1 MPLWSQ
7 RGTKIQKAAQILPY
21 RLQLALS
28 ISLPSQTTAA
38 TDTDLIHHRKY
49 TEEAELQFYMLWRKT
64 MRRRSDSSQEIHWR
78 SWASILHVM
87 KKNNETQI
95 WFITGNTL
103 KKLSFNSTCYEEKQW
118 DADLIH
124 HRKYTEEAELQ
135 FYMLWRK
142 TMSGV
147 CPWKTCFHNAKVF

>member
-1 MPLWSQ
+1 MSQ

-28 ISLPSQTTAA
+28 ISLLLQTTAA

-49 TEEAELQFYMLWRKT
+49 TEAAELQFYMLWRKT
-64 MRRRSDSSQEIHWR
+64 MRRRSDSSQEIHWS

-103 KKLSFNSTCYEEKQW
+103 KQLSFNSTCYEEKQW
-118 DADLIH
+118 
-124 HRKYTEEAELQ
+124 
-135 FYMLWRK
+135 
-142 TMSGV
+142 V
-147 CPWKTCFHNAKVF
+147 VFAHEKLVSIMPRCSSFSYSHENNNLNICSKCM